1 MDIPSFESI
10 NIPHEIKERLESLID
25 DNFDW
30 DSALDIDRLKDFLVD
45 YIDPVYIDVFK
56 ENISPLEDETL
67 KKTINEYNQC
77 INRSSAFNKSFH
89 VMDAR
94 QRIKLLVQW
103 IFIKKI
109 VSNKFDENK
118 SENKEK
124 IYDTLSDY
132 PEQTEYTLIG
142 FWDEWPDDAP
152 TSSNT
157 NFRNRIYEKL
167 KLDIKKL
174 YEDYWILEQVLW
186 IFQWESKF
194 LIGRHELRD
203 GKVIITVKEE
213 NTSSG
218 IIKSTSVDY
227 KLAYDYNNPDKY
239 TDFPLVAALTLG
251 WKTNTINLRNRNAEL
266 QKRIKSY
273 TH

>member
-30 DSALDIDRLKDFLVD
+30 ESALDIDRLKGFLVD

-142 FWDEWPDDAP
+142 FWDEWPDDTP

-186 IFQWESKF
+186 IFQWKSKF

-203 GKVIITVKEE
+203 GKVIVTVKEE
-213 NTSSG
+213 NISSS

-273 TH
+273 SD